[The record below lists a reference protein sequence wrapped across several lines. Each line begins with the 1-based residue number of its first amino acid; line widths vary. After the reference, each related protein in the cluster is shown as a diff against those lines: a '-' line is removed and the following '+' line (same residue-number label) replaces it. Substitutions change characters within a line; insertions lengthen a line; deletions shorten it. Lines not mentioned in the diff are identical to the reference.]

1 MIDPRK
7 GRPSASSM
15 DRLSACSASWN
26 LEKLAPS
33 EPENED
39 ATSGTRIHAALANL
53 LPWDALTVAERDTM
67 DMCERDAQEVIKQ
80 WANGNAHNE
89 TLELRLGLTIAGQV
103 VEVDEQTPPSLLV
116 YTGQADYIAWDGKRA
131 LVLDYKTG
139 RGEYAA
145 AIDNAQ
151 LAALAVLVAGYYQVE
166 EVRVAIVQP
175 WAGRPTVSTYTRDS
189 LATAKG
195 WIADVCAQAEMAVQ
209 EMATPGHHCKWCKA
223 KVICEA
229 FKTQMLNQIEAVDPM
244 SIAGLP
250 AKEQGQAMFAR
261 SMELT
266 PERHTAAYLGLD
278 MIKRY
283 AHAIEATF
291 KLRVEAGEIPGWI
304 IEAKQGAREITDPQ
318 KAFAAL
324 EPLGVTVEDFL
335 SASSVAIG
343 PLEEALRKASG
354 VKTQTEGKTAYNL
367 TAKGAKDSLTAAL
380 DAAGAMGRKADRK
393 ELKRTIQLEEF

>member
-1 MIDPRK
+1 
-7 GRPSASSM
+7 M

-33 EPENED
+33 EPENDD
-39 ATSGTRIHAALANL
+39 AASGTRIHAALANL
-53 LPWDALTVAERDTM
+53 LPWDSLTVAERDTM
-67 DMCERDAQEVIKQ
+67 DMCERDAQEVIKD
-80 WANGNAHNE
+80 WANGNAYTE
-89 TLELRLGLTIAGQV
+89 VFELRLGLTTAGQV
-103 VEVDEQTPPSLLV
+103 IEVDEHTPPSLLV
-116 YTGQADYIAWDGKRA
+116 YTGQADLIAWDGKRA
-131 LVLDYKTG
+131 LVVDYKTG

-145 AIDNAQ
+145 ALDNAQ

-175 WAGRPTVSTYTRDS
+175 WAGRPTVSTYLRDS
-189 LATAKG
+189 LATARG
-195 WIADVCAQAEMAVQ
+195 WIHNVIADADTATP
-209 EMATPGHHCKWCKA
+209 EMATPGHYCKWCKA

-229 FKTQMLNQIEAVDPM
+229 FKVKMLNQIEVVDPM

-250 AKEQGQAMFAR
+250 AKEQGQAMWAR
-261 SMELT
+261 ANELT
-266 PERHTAAYLGLD
+266 PERHTAAYLGLE

-291 KLRVEAGEIPGWI
+291 RMRVEAGEIPGWI
-304 IEAKQGAREITDPQ
+304 IETKQGSREIIDPQ
-318 KAFAAL
+318 KAFTAL

-354 VKTQTEGKTAYNL
+354 IKTQTEGKTSYNL
-367 TAKGAKDSLTAAL
+367 TAKAAKDSLTAAL
-380 DAAGAMGRKADRK
+380 DAAQAMGRKAERK